1 MTGERSGSSAPPPG
15 GPGQEGGRRRRRRA
29 SARQGSGLKAQAY
42 YAVVAGGVFLGLFTA
57 WQNFRVGAYVMAA
70 ALLLGAGFRATL
82 PESRLGFLVT
92 RKKWTDVVTM
102 VVLGAGLAILAFL
115 APRGG

>member
-1 MTGERSGSSAPPPG
+1 M
-15 GPGQEGGRRRRRRA
+15 
-29 SARQGSGLKAQAY
+29 Y
-42 YAVVAGGVFLGLFTA
+42 FAVVAGGVLLGLLTA
-57 WQNFRVGAYVMAA
+57 WQNFRIGAYVMAA
-70 ALLLGAGFRATL
+70 SMLLGAGLRATL

-102 VVLGAGLAILAFL
+102 AVLGAGLAILAFL